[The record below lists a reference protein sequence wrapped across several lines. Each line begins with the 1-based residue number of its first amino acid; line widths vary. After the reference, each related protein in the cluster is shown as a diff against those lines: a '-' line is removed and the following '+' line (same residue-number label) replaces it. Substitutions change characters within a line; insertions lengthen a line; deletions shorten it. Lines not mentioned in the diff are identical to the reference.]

1 MCARKTGTR
10 VTCDCL
16 LYKNANT
23 VLFVIQF
30 DLYQGQT
37 NKEKPRSGTESA
49 AEKSV
54 LGHAV
59 GEIKSLKN
67 NTIQLA
73 PCIKF
78 LVLQLFFFVFL
89 LKDLPF
95 DILAQAERGGGAV
108 IPQGTEAVM

>member
-1 MCARKTGTR
+1 MCARKTGAR

-16 LYKNANT
+16 LYKNANI

-37 NKEKPRSGTESA
+37 NREKPRSGTESA

-73 PCIKF
+73 PCTKF
-78 LVLQLFFFVFL
+78 LVLQLFCFL